1 MYRKEFFVLSAIAFS
16 IFAAVTVTS
25 LMMQRA
31 LQHSARVLATDTL
44 PGLINAGAAI
54 DRMSDNWQNLHLLTE
69 LPTAQARSNLIQQ
82 IEANS
87 TADLWRRYGSSTFD
101 PQDKELYEQTLI
113 SRTNSRVLVF
123 QYYDRVNNQNLKQAR
138 EFLRTQVEPAFLQYK
153 SNAFGLFQL
162 NTEMGQ
168 QHAGHIIRLS
178 RWLPIFVGIF
188 CLLVFLLGVFVGLK
202 GAFGSLVFASR
213 VEDSRPHSQRH

>member
-1 MYRKEFFVLSAIAFS
+1 MYRKEFFLLSAITFS
-16 IFAAVTVTS
+16 IFAAVAVIS

-31 LQHSARVLATDTL
+31 LQQSARVLAIDTL

-69 LPTAQARSNLIQQ
+69 LPTAQARSNLIQK

-101 PQDKELYEQTLI
+101 PQDKELFEQTLA

-123 QYYDRVNNQNLKQAR
+123 QYYDQVNNQNLEGAR
-138 EFLRTQVEPAFLQYK
+138 EFLRMQVEPAFLQYK
-153 SNAFGLFQL
+153 SNAFNLFQL
-162 NTEMGQ
+162 NTETGQ
-168 QHAGHIIRLS
+168 KHARRIVKLN
-178 RWLPIFVGIF
+178 RWQPLLMVFF
-188 CLLVFLLGVFVGLK
+188 CLLVFGFGVLVGFK
-202 GAFGSLVFASR
+202 GAFGSLVFVAKSK
-213 VEDSRPHSQRH
+213 SQNPKAKV

>member
-1 MYRKEFFVLSAIAFS
+1 MYRKEFFILSTVALS
-16 IFAAVTVTS
+16 IFATVAVVS

-31 LQHSARVLATDTL
+31 LQRSAEVLAIDTL

-54 DRMSDNWQNLHLLTE
+54 DRMSDNWQNLRSLTE
-69 LPTAQARSNLIQQ
+69 LPTAQARSNMIQK
-82 IEANS
+82 IEANN
-87 TADLWRRYGSSTFD
+87 TQELWKRYGASTFD
-101 PQDKELYEQTLI
+101 SRDRQLFEQTLI

-123 QYYDRVNNQNLKQAR
+123 QYYDQVNAQKLESAR
-138 EFLRTQVEPAFLQYK
+138 EFLNTVVQPAFLQYK

-162 NTEMGQ
+162 NTEVGQ
-168 QHAGHIIRLS
+168 QHAAHIIRLS
-178 RWLPIFVGIF
+178 HWLPIFVGLF

-213 VEDSRPHSQRH
+213 AEDSRPHSQRH